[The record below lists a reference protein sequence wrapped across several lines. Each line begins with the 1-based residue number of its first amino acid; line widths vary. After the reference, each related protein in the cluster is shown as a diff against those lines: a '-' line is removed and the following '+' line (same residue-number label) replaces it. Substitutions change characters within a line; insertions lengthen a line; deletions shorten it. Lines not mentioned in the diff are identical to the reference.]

1 MIPNKNLRYNL
12 DSIKNEVSD
21 LFQKIDPKT
30 SSEKIFE
37 RTTNSETQM
46 NGYSDPADLYRKNI
60 NSTSDKM
67 ARGNQLMDH
76 QNNRLVD
83 NRTALYPN
91 SEITEIGNLRKVV
104 IQNNTGGT
112 PFKNAHIRDDTLPY
126 DALLSEEEKKLVRER
141 AQQNL
146 KGINDNNRARYTSP
160 NPKDE
165 RDNRFN
171 LYPMSEINE
180 YGNERNKQMMNPSGG
195 IVGAGGGVSTNNN
208 SPTINTNMNPG
219 AFQSTNV
226 GKDKNQFSSPTN
238 QVPNYNIDGTS
249 NMSVQPFNKN
259 NNGIFNVDGKSVP
272 PSGDKTTQNFP
283 NNPKSI
289 NQIKPSNDPNFQNSS
304 QRDHSQA
311 NVTGGNHVFDH
322 SADKDRVAVNPRESY
337 RSAYYQST
345 DKNQLDLEVTYDKNK
360 NIIKNGVVNY
370 PNGDVFTH
378 AQARDRV
385 PIDPK
390 DLYRNSQYAS
400 TPYNQL
406 DLDVDKTPTT
416 ALISKTADMMLNRE
430 FEINNDNRTS
440 KDEAAEVSMIH
451 TPYTPL
457 DKFNKSDVLFKNINE
472 SKPQIDVLNEY
483 IVNIDSADRNFT
495 VFPNPYKMRVL
506 FNAGSDFATTTFDP
520 KTGQRSSG
528 IIDGANPDLKILRYF
543 ENIKYLR
550 LETASFPR
558 YYALKQTLIT
568 FNTADGTPSNI
579 VDANEKQIFQDANAQ
594 AVWLAQNSNIPD
606 ATHPNFYT
614 WVTTYLPVVAGWS
627 LQYVNYVYVS
637 PTNTNAKIQIVNSNV
652 TPPIT
657 SAYEILVTGAAFTTS
672 NRYIFDTSKDLST
685 DRYLSLNIDEITDNT
700 QNSTSGKNYYNYL
713 YPDYIT
719 TYYFYGDNHFVDK
732 IYRNAKLGSIKN
744 LTIQINDSFGNLI
757 QGGQYID
764 TTVTTTKTSQPSD
777 NPLTYNY
784 PSNYIRH
791 PLYQYAQLNLMFKI
805 GCYETDIDKKIFY

>member
-1 MIPNKNLRYNL
+1 MIPNKNLRFSL

-21 LFQKIDPKT
+21 LFNKIDPKT

-37 RTTNSETQM
+37 RTTNNDPQL
-46 NGYSDPADLYRKNI
+46 NGYSDPADLYRKNNI
-60 NSTSDKM
+60 SSSDKM
-67 ARGNQLMDH
+67 SKGNQLMEQ
-76 QNNRLVD
+76 QNNRLID
-83 NRTALYPN
+83 NRRELYPN

-104 IQNNTGGT
+104 IENKTGRT

-126 DALLSEEEKKLVRER
+126 DALLSEEEKKLVREK
-141 AQQNL
+141 ASANL
-146 KGINDNNRARYTSP
+146 KSINENNSARYTAP

-180 YGNERNKQMMNPSGG
+180 YGNERNKQISNPSGG
-195 IVGAGGGVSTNNN
+195 VLHT
-208 SPTINTNMNPG
+208 TINTNTNPG
-219 AFQSTNV
+219 SFGSTNIR
-226 GKDKNQFSSPTN
+226 KDVTQFTN
-238 QVPNYNIDGTS
+238 QTNAVQNYNIDGS
-249 NMSVQPFNKN
+249 ANMNVQPFNKN
-259 NNGIFNVDGKSVP
+259 NQGLFNVDGRSTP
-272 PSGDKTTQNFP
+272 PSGDKTVQNFP

-289 NQIKPSNDPNFQNSS
+289 NVIKPANDPNFQNSS
-304 QRDHSQA
+304 QREHSKA
-311 NVTGGNHVFDH
+311 NTIGGNHIYDH
-322 SADKDRVAVNPRESY
+322 AADRDRVAVNPRDSY
-337 RSAYYQST
+337 RSAYYEST

-360 NIIKNGVVNY
+360 NLIKNGVVNY

-406 DLDVDKTPTT
+406 DLDVDKVPTT
-416 ALISKTADMMLNRE
+416 ALISKTADMILNRE

-457 DKFNKSDVLFKNINE
+457 DKFNKSDLLFKNINE
-472 SKPQIDVLNEY
+472 QKPQIDVLNEY
-483 IVNIDSADRNFT
+483 IVNIDSSDRNFN
-495 VFPNPYKMRVL
+495 VYPNPYKLRVL

-550 LETASFPR
+550 LETAAFPR
-558 YYALKQTLIT
+558 YYSLLLKALNYSTISTITDPNEQTIIT
-568 FNTADGTPSNI
+568 AICTNINTNKSNASYDFLAYI
-579 VDANEKQIFQDANAQ
+579 VAYVPPTNYQ
-594 AVWLAQNSNIPD
+594 V
-606 ATHPNFYT
+606 
-614 WVTTYLPVVAGWS
+614 
-627 LQYVNYVYVS
+627 QYVNYVWTS
-637 PTNTNAKIQIVNSNV
+637 ANGINAKIQIVN
-652 TPPIT
+652 TT
-657 SAYEILVTGAAFTTS
+657 SVIIAYEIQYAGALDATCII
-672 NRYIFDTSKDLST
+672 NRYIFDTTKDLST
-685 DRYLSLNIDEITDNT
+685 DRYLMLNLDEITDNT
-700 QNSTSGKNYYNYL
+700 QNSTSGKNQYNYL

-719 TYYFYGDNHFVDK
+719 TNYFYGDNHFVDK

-744 LTIQINDSFGNLI
+744 LTITISDSFGNLI
-757 QGGQYID
+757 NGGQYID
-764 TTVTTTKTSQPSD
+764 TTVKTLKTD
-777 NPLTYNY
+777 NPADKPTTYNY

-791 PLYQYAQLNLMFKI
+791 PLYKYAQLNLMFKI

>member
-1 MIPNKNLRYNL
+1 
-12 DSIKNEVSD
+12 
-21 LFQKIDPKT
+21 
-30 SSEKIFE
+30 
-37 RTTNSETQM
+37 
-46 NGYSDPADLYRKNI
+46 
-60 NSTSDKM
+60 
-67 ARGNQLMDH
+67 
-76 QNNRLVD
+76 
-83 NRTALYPN
+83 
-91 SEITEIGNLRKVV
+91 
-104 IQNNTGGT
+104 
-112 PFKNAHIRDDTLPY
+112 
-126 DALLSEEEKKLVRER
+126 
-141 AQQNL
+141 
-146 KGINDNNRARYTSP
+146 
-160 NPKDE
+160 
-165 RDNRFN
+165 
-171 LYPMSEINE
+171 
-180 YGNERNKQMMNPSGG
+180 
-195 IVGAGGGVSTNNN
+195 
-208 SPTINTNMNPG
+208 MNPG
-219 AFQSTNV
+219 AFQSTNINKEV
-226 GKDKNQFSSPTN
+226 TQFSNLTN

-249 NMSVQPFNKN
+249 NMNVQPFNKN
-259 NNGIFNVDGKSVP
+259 NNGLFNVDGKSVP
-272 PSGDKTTQNFP
+272 PSGDKTIQNFP

-289 NQIKPSNDPNFQNSS
+289 NQIKPANDPNFQNSS
-304 QRDHSQA
+304 QREHSQA
-311 NVTGGNHVFDH
+311 HMTGGNHVFDH
-322 SADKDRVAVNPRESY
+322 AADRDRVAVNPRESY
-337 RSAYYQST
+337 RSAYYEST

-360 NIIKNGVVNY
+360 NLIKNGVVNY

-406 DLDVDKTPTT
+406 DLDVDKVPTT
-416 ALISKTADMMLNRE
+416 AFIAKTADEILNRE

-440 KDEAAEVSMIH
+440 KDEAAEVSMIQ
-451 TPYTPL
+451 TPYTTL
-457 DKFNKSDVLFKNINE
+457 DKFNKSDLLFKNVNE
-472 SKPQIDVLNEY
+472 KKPQIDVLNEY
-483 IVNIDSADRNFT
+483 IVNIDSADRNYT

-506 FNAGSDFATTTFDP
+506 FNAGSDFNTTSFDP

-558 YYALKQTLIT
+558 YYSLKQTKIT
-568 FNTADGTPSNI
+568 FNPSDGTPTNI
-579 VDANEKQIFQDANAQ
+579 VDPNEALIFQDANGQ
-594 AVWLAQNSNIPD
+594 AVALAQNSNIPYPGPAPPPILLD
-606 ATHPNFYT
+606 FYT
-614 WVTTYLPVVAGWS
+614 WATTYVPVATGYS

-652 TPPIT
+652 TPPII
-657 SAYEILVTGAAFTTS
+657 SAYEIQVTGAAFTTS
-672 NRYIFDTSKDLST
+672 YRYVFDTTKDLST

-757 QGGQYID
+757 QGGQYVD
-764 TTVTTTKTSQPSD
+764 TTVTTTKTSQSSD
-777 NPLTYNY
+777 NPNIYNY